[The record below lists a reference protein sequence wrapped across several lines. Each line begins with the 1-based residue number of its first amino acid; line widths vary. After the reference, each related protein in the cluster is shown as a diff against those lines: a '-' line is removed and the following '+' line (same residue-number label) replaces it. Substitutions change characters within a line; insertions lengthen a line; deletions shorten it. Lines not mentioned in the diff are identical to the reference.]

1 MLKGAVST
9 LPQPRGRAL
18 CQREEGRNGVDG
30 QDHFVPASTGQQGEQ
45 QAHPAPMSALPL
57 PTRAVLL
64 EGKELHE
71 CLRLSLAL

>member
-45 QAHPAPMSALPL
+45 QAQCAPRTALPL
-57 PTRAVLL
+57 APGQVSWDA
-64 EGKELHE
+64 KELPDNL
-71 CLRLSLAL
+71 CFSRAL